1 MFVSS
6 GSKHH
11 ITKQNEEGKEDADH
25 LSGILLWLNPYLM
38 KEILSAKHFDR
49 NPEYHHSCDSHA
61 DVCAPGGKLQLLLE
75 DKETT
80 EKASCCDY
88 ACHWMMV
95 AKEILIIAKHE
106 QEITGPEYH
115 IEFHKGNNTGM
126 MSHWTSCYLFLT

>member
-1 MFVSS
+1 
-6 GSKHH
+6 
-11 ITKQNEEGKEDADH
+11 
-25 LSGILLWLNPYLM
+25 M
-38 KEILSAKHFDR
+38 KEIQPAKHFDR

-61 DVCAPGGKLQLLLE
+61 DVCAPGGELQLILE

-88 ACHWMMV
+88 ACHRMMV

-115 IEFHKGNNTGM
+115 IEFHEGNNTGM

>member
-1 MFVSS
+1 
-6 GSKHH
+6 
-11 ITKQNEEGKEDADH
+11 
-25 LSGILLWLNPYLM
+25 M
-38 KEILSAKHFDR
+38 KEIQPAKHFHR

-61 DVCAPGGKLQLLLE
+61 DGCAPGGKLQLILE
-75 DKETT
+75 DKETA

-115 IEFHKGNNTGM
+115 IELHEGDDTGM
-126 MSHWTSCYLFLT
+126 MRHRTRRNLVLS